1 MGTKT
6 VKAIELILDWN
17 LWPRHD
23 AHGLDSTNV
32 TRMREALK
40 AGVTLPPVIV
50 NASDMRVIDGFHRTR
65 AHLQEFGDDA
75 KMRVDMR
82 VYESDADMF
91 ADSIRYNAINGLPL
105 SPKDRAHAILKAR
118 KFKIPMSAIAM
129 ALGMSEAGMKEFL
142 AKRTA
147 TNPDG
152 EKIALSYGASGLA
165 GKQLTEEDMPFVDT
179 AGGCLA
185 GMYAS
190 MLINALRA
198 PSLALSEKTIER
210 LKELRDLIDR
220 VLV

>member
-1 MGTKT
+1 MGTKSI
-6 VKAIELILDWN
+6 KAIELILDWS

-40 AGVTLPPVIV
+40 AGVALPPIV
-50 NASDMRVIDGFHRTR
+50 VASDMRVIDGFHRTR
-65 AHLQEFGDDA
+65 AHLQEFGDDV

-91 ADSIRYNAINGLPL
+91 ADAIRYNAINGLPL

-118 KFKIPMSAIAM
+118 KFKLPMSTIAM
-129 ALGMSEAGMKEFL
+129 ALGMSEKSMKDFL

-152 EKIALSYGASGLA
+152 EKIALSHGAKDLA
-165 GKQLTEEDMPFVDT
+165 GKQLTEKDMKFVDT
-179 AGGCLA
+179 IGANIP
-185 GMYAS
+185 GMHAS
-190 MLINALRA
+190 MLINTLKAD
-198 PSLALSEKTIER
+198 SLVLSENTIEK

-220 VLV
+220 VLS

>member
-1 MGTKT
+1 MGTKQ

-50 NASDMRVIDGFHRTR
+50 NSSDMRVIDGFHRTR

-91 ADSIRYNAINGLPL
+91 TDSIRYNAINGLPL

-129 ALGMSEAGMKEFL
+129 ALGMSEAGMKAFL

-152 EKIALSYGASGLA
+152 EKIALSYGASELA

-179 AGGCLA
+179 AGGCMA

-198 PSLALSEKTIER
+198 PSLALSDKTSER